1 MRIAEIA
8 YPVSIVRLLIWGTF
22 PIRTEAIISFCC
34 LRYGSNIAFKVRSR
48 FAENRKSVQI
58 TSQINRLITYA

>member
-34 LRYGSNIAFKVRSR
+34 LRYGSNVAFKVRLR
-48 FAENRKSVQI
+48 FVENQKYV
-58 TSQINRLITYA
+58 